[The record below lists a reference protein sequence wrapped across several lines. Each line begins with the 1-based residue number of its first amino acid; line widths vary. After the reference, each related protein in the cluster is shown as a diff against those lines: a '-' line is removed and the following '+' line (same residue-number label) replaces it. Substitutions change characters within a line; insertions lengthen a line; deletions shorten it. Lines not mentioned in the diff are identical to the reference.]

1 MITVTQNF
9 KTNKELGVEIVITQY
24 SHKAIQPKNK
34 WSGIEIAVHDNIMQ
48 SFMLMAP

>member
-24 SHKAIQPKNK
+24 SHNAIQPKNK